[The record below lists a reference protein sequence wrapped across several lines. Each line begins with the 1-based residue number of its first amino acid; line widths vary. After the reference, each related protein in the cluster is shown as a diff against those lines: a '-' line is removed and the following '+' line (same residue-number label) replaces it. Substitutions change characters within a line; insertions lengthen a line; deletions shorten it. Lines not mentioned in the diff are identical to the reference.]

1 MDINVLLQSQ
11 DVSSIIN
18 TLRQKEINLT
28 DWAILLKSYEP
39 TMHEIVHDNVTRRD
53 KERDGGGIDKAS
65 RIHIGPE
72 KLLVSRMV
80 DFMFALPVKRIYTN
94 IDGNETRQKIADAI
108 ENIYRYARINTENIK
123 RGVNYFASCEFFTM
137 WYVVEAPNT
146 QYGFNSKY
154 KIRCKTY
161 SPMNGTRLYPLFDE
175 QDDLVAMSFRY
186 EKTIEN
192 KTITYFET
200 YTADKRYKWKSD
212 DGSWKEVTN
221 ESIIIGKIPGVYG
234 YRPKPIYDG
243 LSHLRHEIEYT
254 LSRNSDI
261 IAYNSAPVLKVSG
274 GIQGAENKGETQ
286 RIVRTENGGDVAYV
300 SWAQSIEATK
310 YQVEKLLSLFF
321 MQSQM
326 PDISF
331 EKMATLGN
339 IGYDARQ
346 TMFMDAHLRVGEE
359 SGAWIEYFEREANVI
374 KAFLKQANTEWAS
387 EIDNVE
393 IEHVISPFIQNSE
406 DADITKY
413 MKACGG
419 KPVMSQLEAIKYLG
433 MTDNAADTL
442 KQIQTEAEQD
452 AATKMSSLFGA
463 GE

>member
-1 MDINVLLQSQ
+1 MDIDNILQTQ

-18 TLRQKEINLT
+18 ALQQKEL
-28 DWAILLKSYEP
+28 DLPSWSELLKSYEP
-39 TMHEIVHDNVTRRD
+39 TKHEIVHDQVTRKD
-53 KERDGGGIDKAS
+53 KERSGGGLDKAS
-65 RIHIGPE
+65 RIHLGLE

-80 DFMFALPVKRIYTN
+80 DFMFALPVKRVYTN

-108 ENIYRYARINTENIK
+108 ERIYKYARINTENIK
-123 RGVNYFASCEFFTM
+123 RGVNYFASCEFVTM
-137 WYVVEAPNT
+137 WYVVESPNT
-146 QYGFNSKY
+146 QYGFPSRY

-161 SPMNGTRLYPLFDE
+161 SPMDGTRLYPLFDE
-175 QDDLVAMSFRY
+175 NDDLVAISFRY
-186 EKTIEN
+186 EKNIEN
-192 KTITYFET
+192 KTITFFET
-200 YTADKRYKWKSD
+200 YTANKHYKWKSD
-212 DGSWKEVTN
+212 DGRWSDVTA
-221 ESIIIGKIPGVYG
+221 EAISIGKIPCVYG
-234 YRPKPIYDG
+234 YRHKPIYFG

-274 GIQGAENKGETQ
+274 GLQGAENKGETQ

-331 EKMATLGN
+331 EKMAALGN

-374 KAFLKQANTEWAS
+374 KAFLKQVNTEWAN

-393 IEHVISPFIQNSE
+393 IEHIITPFIQNSE

-442 KQIQTEAEQD
+442 KQIQVEAEQE

-463 GE
+463 EE